1 MAKDLYHQAV
11 REALEHDGWTIT
23 HDPYAIELS
32 DRKNLSVDLAA
43 EKLIEAEKGTTKIA
57 VEVKSFIGDSFM
69 HDFYVAFGQY
79 AVYRRFMSE
88 QEPDRQLFLA
98 VDYIIHREHFMNS
111 SIHSFCE
118 TEAVKMFVFN
128 PKEKSIISWIK

>member
-1 MAKDLYHQAV
+1 MAKDIYHQAV
-11 REALEHDGWTIT
+11 REALENDGWTIT
-23 HDPYAIELS
+23 HDPYAIELA

-43 EKLIEAEKGTTKIA
+43 EKLIEAEKDAIKIA

-69 HDFYVAFGQY
+69 HDFYIAFGQY
-79 AVYRRFMSE
+79 AVYRRFMKE

-98 VDYIIHREHFMNS
+98 IDHIIHREHFTSN

-118 TEAVKMFVFN
+118 VEAVKMFVFN
-128 PKEKSIISWIK
+128 SKQKSIVSWIK